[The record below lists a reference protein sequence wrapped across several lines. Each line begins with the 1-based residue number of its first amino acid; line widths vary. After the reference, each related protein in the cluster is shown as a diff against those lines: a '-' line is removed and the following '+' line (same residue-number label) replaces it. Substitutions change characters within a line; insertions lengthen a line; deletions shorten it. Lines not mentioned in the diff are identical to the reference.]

1 MKVWTEFLN
10 SQIPHFGKAHVEK
23 WAQSLKVVHFDAA
36 NIYLEAQNSFQ
47 ICWFEEHLRPLIKKH
62 LRNNNNRPIKVHLN
76 LKDTATPSSLKR
88 KQQWKTSCLSLA
100 SDPVSPHAT
109 FDMFFPGNTNRLHFE
124 LLRGAIQSANFNP
137 LYIQGAHGSGK
148 THLLMACAHAY
159 KDKKV
164 FYIQANTF
172 TQHLVQAI
180 QSGLMQKF
188 RESYRQHDVLLID
201 DIQDISDRVATQEEL
216 FHTFNSLHIAS
227 KQIILSG
234 IHHPKDMK
242 GIEPRLTSRFEWGLI
257 LNFHCLEESERYEYI
272 ELKLQQKKFNL
283 PISLKKFIAKSF
295 SSIHL
300 ILSALDRI
308 EKKDPLFKMP
318 SETYSYLNSLQEQEK
333 QFATT
338 PEKILKTVA
347 ETFSLLPKDL
357 LGRQQAKEYS
367 TPRQI
372 AIYLCRFML
381 RMSFIKIGKL
391 FQRDHSTIIT
401 SVKTVEKKLQS
412 NDTYI
417 QAAIEK
423 ITSQLRL

>member
-1 MKVWTEFLN
+1 M
-10 SQIPHFGKAHVEK
+10 
-23 WAQSLKVVHFDAA
+23 
-36 NIYLEAQNSFQ
+36 
-47 ICWFEEHLRPLIKKH
+47 
-62 LRNNNNRPIKVHLN
+62 
-76 LKDTATPSSLKR
+76 
-88 KQQWKTSCLSLA
+88 
-100 SDPVSPHAT
+100 
-109 FDMFFPGNTNRLHFE
+109 
-124 LLRGAIQSANFNP
+124 
-137 LYIQGAHGSGK
+137 
-148 THLLMACAHAY
+148 
-159 KDKKV
+159 
-164 FYIQANTF
+164 
-172 TQHLVQAI
+172 
-180 QSGLMQKF
+180 
-188 RESYRQHDVLLID
+188 
-201 DIQDISDRVATQEEL
+201 
-216 FHTFNSLHIAS
+216 
-227 KQIILSG
+227 
-234 IHHPKDMK
+234 
-242 GIEPRLTSRFEWGLI
+242 
-257 LNFHCLEESERYEYI
+257 
-272 ELKLQQKKFNL
+272 
-283 PISLKKFIAKSF
+283 
-295 SSIHL
+295 
-300 ILSALDRI
+300 DRI